1 MNDFFFCSWERRVD
15 ARGRTYYV
23 DHNSR
28 TTTWQRPTAESVDH
42 YNQWRSNQERHE
54 TQEREQYQQRYLLS
68 VINSFFPIRLFYS
81 YALYRA
87 IQECITT
94 ICRTCLDFFLISLND
109 RLSCFFKITGGF
121 TISQSSSKRDF
132 EPRVTVGLHQIIKF
146 AQPSNDII

>member
-1 MNDFFFCSWERRVD
+1 MNDFFLCSWERRVD

-68 VINSFFPIRLFYS
+68 VINSFFAICLFSHSCTVPSDSKMHYFDM
-81 YALYRA
+81 LNMPR
-87 IQECITT
+87 
-94 ICRTCLDFFLISLND
+94 FF
-109 RLSCFFKITGGF
+109 
-121 TISQSSSKRDF
+121 
-132 EPRVTVGLHQIIKF
+132 
-146 AQPSNDII
+146 PSFSE